1 MCIRDSASPQ
11 WAAIGASHP
20 ILLTLL
26 NIADFLPIIA
36 YTVLIYFWRQSI
48 GRNLMHLRVVNQYGM
63 RPSGKLMAIRSAIR
77 MQFPLVVICR
87 ILFADVVEGWSEVAL
102 AGLVVVSMILLLLDI
117 AFMLVYSK
125 ARSLHDLSVN
135 TRVVLDTQQ

>member
-1 MCIRDSASPQ
+1 
-11 WAAIGASHP
+11 
-20 ILLTLL
+20 
-26 NIADFLPIIA
+26 
-36 YTVLIYFWRQSI
+36 
-48 GRNLMHLRVVNQYGM
+48 
-63 RPSGKLMAIRSAIR
+63 

-125 ARSLHDLSVN
+125 ARSLHDLLVN

>member
-1 MCIRDSASPQ
+1 
-11 WAAIGASHP
+11 
-20 ILLTLL
+20 
-26 NIADFLPIIA
+26 
-36 YTVLIYFWRQSI
+36 
-48 GRNLMHLRVVNQYGM
+48 MHLRVVNQYGM